1 MKRRRL
7 TKEAKELFMD
17 LGFVLYLGVIT
28 FCAVYVFISQI

>member
-17 LGFVLYLGVIT
+17 LGFVLCLGVIT

>member
-7 TKEAKELFMD
+7 TKEAKNLFMD
-17 LGFVLYLGVIT
+17 LGFILYLGTLT